1 MNEVEGFPPLPEL
14 FRPTL
19 ILLKSTFISL
29 FSVALLLACPTARSA
44 EVPVAPASISDVPCK
59 ITEKT
64 PPQFPARL
72 IREGITH
79 GSVQMLLHVS
89 STGELTDRLVTA
101 YTREP
106 FADAAL
112 QAVEKWKFTP
122 GKVKGEPVDTII
134 TLTFQFDVK
143 QVVLMQKFASD
154 LSGPDH
160 FDGFEYHATNVLN
173 LDRVPRPLSVVE
185 PAYPQEWLKQ
195 GITGTV
201 AVDFFIDET
210 GKTRFPTA
218 AAGANELL
226 ASIAVAAVQQWRFM
240 PPTAKHKPVL
250 VRARQVFNFQKE
262 NPAS

>member
-1 MNEVEGFPPLPEL
+1 MNEVEGFPPDPEL
-14 FRPTL
+14 FSPTL
-19 ILLKSTFISL
+19 IHLKSTFLSL
-29 FSVALLLACPTARSA
+29 FSIFLVLAGSTARA
-44 EVPVAPASISDVPCK
+44 VDAPDTPVAIADVPCK

-72 IREGITH
+72 IREGLTH
-79 GSVQMLLHVS
+79 GSVQMLLHIS

-106 FADAAL
+106 FADASV

-122 GKVKGEPVDTII
+122 GKVRGEPVDTII
-134 TLTFQFDVK
+134 TLTFQFNVK
-143 QVVLMQKFASD
+143 QVVLLQKFASD
-154 LSGPDH
+154 LSAPDH
-160 FDGFEYHATNVLN
+160 FDGFEYHASNVLN

-185 PAYPQEWLKQ
+185 PTYPQEWMKQ
-195 GITGTV
+195 GIVGSV

-218 AAGANELL
+218 ATGANERL
-226 ASIAVAAVQQWRFM
+226 ASIAVAAVQQWRFI
-240 PPTAKHKPVL
+240 PPTAKNKPVL

>member
-1 MNEVEGFPPLPEL
+1 MNEVEGFPTDPEL
-14 FRPTL
+14 FNPIL
-19 ILLKSTFISL
+19 IHLKSTFISL
-29 FSVALLLACPTARSA
+29 FSIALVLACTTARA
-44 EVPVAPASISDVPCK
+44 GEAPATPAAIVDVPCK
-59 ITEKT
+59 ITEKA

-72 IREGITH
+72 IREGVTH
-79 GSVQMLLHVS
+79 GSVQMLLHIS

-112 QAVEKWKFTP
+112 QAVDKWKFVP

-143 QVVLMQKFASD
+143 QVLLLQKFASD

-160 FDGFEYHATNVLN
+160 FDGFEYHASNVLN
-173 LDRVPRPLSVVE
+173 LDRVPRPLNVVE
-185 PAYPQEWLKQ
+185 PTYPQEWMKQ
-195 GITGTV
+195 GIVGSV

-240 PPTAKHKPVL
+240 PPTAKNKPVL

-262 NPAS
+262 NPSS

>member
-1 MNEVEGFPPLPEL
+1 MNEVEGFSTDPAL
-14 FRPTL
+14 FSPTS
-19 ILLKSTFISL
+19 IHLKTTVISL
-29 FSVALLLACPTARSA
+29 FSIVLLMAWTTARGV
-44 EVPVAPASISDVPCK
+44 ETPETPATIADVPCK

-72 IREGITH
+72 IREGLTH

-106 FADAAL
+106 FADASL
-112 QAVEKWKFTP
+112 QAVDKWKFAP

-160 FDGFEYHATNVLN
+160 FDGFEYHASNVLN

-185 PAYPQEWLKQ
+185 PTYPQEWMKQ
-195 GITGTV
+195 GIVGSV

-240 PPTAKHKPVL
+240 PPTAKNKPVL

-262 NPAS
+262 NPSS